1 MRVPTGSIC
10 GVISTAGLR
19 SKGMIEPSGLRMS
32 LATRT
37 TTAFITAPVLTR
49 PRGIASLT
57 ETTITSPTVAYLRL
71 DPPSTLMHMTRRAPE
86 LSATSRLVCI
96 WIMML
101 SRSSLVHARERSRYL
116 LLLLAPDHGPVLEL
130 GDRADLLDPH
140 HVADGVLVVLVV
152 RVVLL
157 RPPHGLLEH
166 RMREPALDAHHARLR
181 LLVAHHD
188 ALELS
193 LRHF

>member
-10 GVISTAGLR
+10 GVISTAALR
-19 SKGMIEPSGLRMS
+19 SKRMIEPSGRRMS

-37 TTAFITAPVLTR
+37 TTAFITSPFLTR

-71 DPPSTLMHMTRRAPE
+71 EPPSTLMHMTRRAPE

-101 SRSSLVHARERSRYL
+101 SRSSLRSRL
-116 LLLLAPDHGPVLEL
+116 PRSRCLLLAPDHRPVLVL
-130 GDRADLLDPH
+130 GDRAILLDLH
-140 HVADGVLVVLVV
+140 HVADGVFVVLVV
-152 RVVLL
+152 GVVFL
-157 RPPHGLLEH
+157 RAPDGLLEH
-166 RMREPALDAHHARLR
+166 RMGEPALDAHDARLR

-188 ALELS
+188 ALE
-193 LRHF
+193 H